1 VALRITCIKNVKFNI
16 IKIRTGCEYVRYFY
30 YAENLNWAV
39 QKLRLGRMCPESRWL
54 DIAGLWQK
62 RLLCHLCSVTGNKK
76 IVFYDTTSRL
86 NKLTKYEWSPSC
98 LWSVG
103 CQIVSVLT
111 FLTGASTK
119 LKREHVKQTLC
130 SCAERLGDLAVAT
143 LPGASR
149 SFNPALLASTRG
161 FGWRGLSSFACAEK
175 VGPEKLL
182 ILLRWFGTL
191 RWLDL
196 TDLCELCTW
205 FTAGPHCC
213 VAKLWDCTCELL

>member
-1 VALRITCIKNVKFNI
+1 MALRITCIKNVKFNI

-149 SFNPALLASTRG
+149 SFNLALAGGKIFQSTFWQHVQGLLEISLSMATTKMDLQEQPTTALFLRLM
-161 FGWRGLSSFACAEK
+161 FWRQ
-175 VGPEKLL
+175 L
-182 ILLRWFGTL
+182 ISAKQSWVEWYTL
-191 RWLDL
+191 
-196 TDLCELCTW
+196 
-205 FTAGPHCC
+205 
-213 VAKLWDCTCELL
+213 V